1 MKKKEIALIMG
12 LLILLFIV
20 ILIVKP
26 KKNKTENTNENN
38 DVVITDEVEEEKY
51 VDVLNDGT
59 KLNTSDK
66 LKKDKVVD
74 GLSFTNIQLT
84 NNNGQ
89 TVLLADVTNTTEKK
103 SALTLVDII
112 ILDENG
118 NELGKVGGIVSP
130 LDPNE
135 KTQFNTSMT
144 RDYSNAYDFKVVK
157 K

>member
-1 MKKKEIALIMG
+1 MKKKEIALIIG

-26 KKNKTENTNENN
+26 KKNKKENANETNDIVVTE
-38 DVVITDEVEEEKY
+38 EVEEEKY
-51 VDVLNDGT
+51 VEVLNDGT
-59 KLNTSDK
+59 KLNTSDT
-66 LKKDKVVD
+66 LQEDKEVD
-74 GLSFTNIQLT
+74 GLLFTNIQLT

-103 SALTLVDII
+103 SALTLVDVI
-112 ILDENG
+112 ILDEKG

-130 LDPNE
+130 LNPSE
-135 KTQFNTSMT
+135 STQFNTSMT
-144 RDYSNAYDFKVVK
+144 IDYSNAYDFKIVK